1 MISIIGAGPA
11 GSYLASLLNDEV
23 KIFDYKEKIGKP
35 IQCTGVLTNKFESFI
50 SEKKFVDNKIHNIE
64 LNSKNE
70 SYTIKLKKPEFIID
84 RHKYDNYLLEKA
96 IDKGVK
102 FYPKHMFKDF
112 SNNKVHFAN
121 SKSYETNILIG
132 ADGPLSKVNKIAKIQ
147 NNKKFWVA
155 KQIKVKYK
163 TNPDT
168 YKVFFNIPDFFSW
181 VVPESENT
189 ARIGCASSVSIN
201 EHFEKLI
208 KTLKVDKSKIIEYEG
223 ALIPQ
228 YNPSSNYNKNNVY
241 LIGDAASLIKN
252 ISGGGLLPAIKSSH
266 ALANAL
272 NKNRSYKK
280 ELSKTVLKSLNLNY
294 LTRKVLNKFKEKD
307 YDSLIKILKEY
318 KIDKLDRD
326 DMKYSDF
333 IKPKLALF
341 SLKALIKDVI

>member
-11 GSYLASLLNDEV
+11 GSYLASLLDDEV
-23 KIFDYKEKIGKP
+23 QIFDYKENVGKP

-50 SEKKFVDNKIHNIE
+50 KEKKFVDNKIHNIE

-70 SYTIKLKKPEFIID
+70 SYTIKLKKPEFVID
-84 RHKYDNYLLEKA
+84 RYKYDNYLLEKA
-96 IDKGVK
+96 MDKGTK

-112 SNNKVHFAN
+112 SINKIYFAN
-121 SKSYETNILIG
+121 SKSYNTDILIG

-147 NNKKFWVA
+147 NNRKFWIA

-168 YKVFFNIPDFFSW
+168 YRVFFNIPDFFSW
-181 VVPESENT
+181 VVPENDEI
-189 ARIGCASSVSIN
+189 AKIGCASFANIN
-201 EHFEKLI
+201 EH
-208 KTLKVDKSKIIEYEG
+208 EG

-228 YNPSSNYNKNNVY
+228 YNPFNNYSKNNVY

-272 NKNRSYKK
+272 NKNKRYKK

-294 LTRKVLNKFKEKD
+294 LTRKILNKLTEKD
-307 YDSLIKILKEY
+307 YDNLIRLLKEY
-318 KIDKLDRD
+318 KINKIDRD
-326 DMKYSDF
+326 DLRYSDF

-341 SLKALIKDVI
+341 SLKILIRNI